1 MQVVVQRRPVPRPAA
16 AAPRDRARAA
26 CRRAATAVLGRRRR
40 RVPSGIIPIMA
51 LHGELKVP
59 GGKLVVV
66 DVVVEDGHLRQVEV
80 SGDFFLEPAEALDDI
95 VAALDGAPADAD
107 EDALARRIAARL
119 RPGAELM
126 GFTPSAVAAAVRRAL
141 DDGRPRERA

>member
-1 MQVVVQRRPVPRPAA
+1 
-16 AAPRDRARAA
+16 
-26 CRRAATAVLGRRRR
+26 
-40 RVPSGIIPIMA
+40 MA
-51 LHGELKVP
+51 LHGEFKVP

-66 DVVVEDGHLRQVEV
+66 DVVVEDGRLRQVEV

-95 VAALDGAPADAD
+95 VAALDGAPANAD
-107 EDALARRIAARL
+107 EYTLAHRITARL

-126 GFTPSAVAAAVRRAL
+126 GFTPASVAAAVRRAL